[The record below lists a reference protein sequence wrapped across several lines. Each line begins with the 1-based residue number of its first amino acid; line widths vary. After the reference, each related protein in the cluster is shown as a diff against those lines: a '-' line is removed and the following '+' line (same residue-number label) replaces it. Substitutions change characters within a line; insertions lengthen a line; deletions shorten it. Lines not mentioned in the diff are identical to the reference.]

1 MTKPIR
7 NILFITWDGPETTY
21 LESLFLPILAG
32 LKVAGYNAH
41 VLQFSWG
48 GTVPRDRRAALCAA
62 AGIPYRSVTVL
73 RRGGAAGPFLTAWRG
88 AHHIRHAVQ
97 DWRIDTLMPR
107 SLMPALAVLSLR
119 RSVRQALHLVFD
131 ADGLAV
137 DERVDFSG
145 LSPHG
150 LTYRLLRDVEAE
162 MLRQAD
168 VVLCRTEAAK
178 AILHARA
185 GAGTNPEAFHVVTNG
200 VDPQPFAA
208 ALSACPISSSRG
220 FALCYC
226 GSIGQQYRLPEMISI
241 ALRLKGHVADLRF
254 RIFALAQDRV
264 AEELARHGLG
274 GEDWITCQGLS
285 PAEVP
290 HALVQCDLGIALRQP
305 QFSTRA
311 VLPIKISE
319 YLMAGLPVIGTPGV
333 GDTAALEAAGVF
345 RSAEAAN
352 LDRTIRWVLDEV
364 IPQRDLFRQRCHE
377 IARTRLSHQ
386 STIGDYL
393 RALASVGQGQD
404 APCAD

>member
-48 GTVPRDRRAALCAA
+48 GAVPRDRRAALCAA
-62 AGIPYRSVTVL
+62 AGIPYRSVTAL

-168 VVLCRTEAAK
+168 VVLCRTEDAK

-208 ALSACPISSSRG
+208 ALSACPISSSSE
-220 FALCYC
+220 FTLCYC
-226 GSIGQQYRLPEMISI
+226 GSIGEQYRLPEMISI

-264 AEELARHGLG
+264 AEELARQGLG

-285 PAEVP
+285 PVKVP

-352 LDRTIRWVLDEV
+352 LDHTIRWVLNEV
-364 IPQRDLFRQRCHE
+364 IPQRDFFRQRCHE
-377 IARTRLSHQ
+377 IARSRLSLQ
-386 STIGDYL
+386 STIGDYR
-393 RALASVGQGQD
+393 RAIASVGRGKD